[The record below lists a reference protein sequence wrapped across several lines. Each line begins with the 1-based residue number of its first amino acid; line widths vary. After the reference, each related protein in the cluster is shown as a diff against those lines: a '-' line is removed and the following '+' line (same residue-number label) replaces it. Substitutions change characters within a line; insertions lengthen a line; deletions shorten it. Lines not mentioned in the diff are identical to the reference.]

1 MNNDY
6 VELIV
11 HNLETTDQTEG
22 EGTKNFEEPSA
33 RKKFKM
39 IEVPKARVKKM
50 ACKKSR
56 LV

>member
-39 IEVPKARVKKM
+39 TKVPKARVKKM